1 MNKELLG
8 FLLKLEVKK
17 LVKKGVPF
25 EAAVVIATERLKE
38 EAGKAE
44 FSAYCGEHDC

>member
-1 MNKELLG
+1 MNKELLNS
-8 FLLKLEVKK
+8 LLKLEVKK

-25 EAAVVIATERLKE
+25 NAAVEIAGERIKKE
-38 EAGKAE
+38 ISKAE

>member
-1 MNKELLG
+1 MNKELLS
-8 FLLKLEVKK
+8 FLLRLEVKK

-25 EAAVVIATERLKE
+25 EAAVETATEKLKK
-38 EAGKAE
+38 EAEQAE